1 MIEQE
6 IRSIIEDRADDGDRL
21 NGIVDGFREGRKT
34 TELLPLLDAR
44 DSELVSIATWILS
57 EIPTK
62 LYCGDEAILSRLKM
76 LVFHEEPSVRFG
88 ALNALLPTMSA
99 SDSEARD
106 LLKRLLHDPNEGVRL
121 AARAAA
127 DGWSLDS

>member
-1 MIEQE
+1 
-6 IRSIIEDRADDGDRL
+6 
-21 NGIVDGFREGRKT
+21 GRKT
-34 TELLPLLDAR
+34 TELLPLLDTR
-44 DSELVSIATWILS
+44 DSELVSIATWILG

-62 LYCGDEAILSRLKM
+62 LYCDEAILSRLKM
-76 LVFHEEPSVRFG
+76 LVFHEESSVRFG
-88 ALNALLPTMSA
+88 ALNALLPAISA
-99 SDSEARD
+99 SDSEVGD